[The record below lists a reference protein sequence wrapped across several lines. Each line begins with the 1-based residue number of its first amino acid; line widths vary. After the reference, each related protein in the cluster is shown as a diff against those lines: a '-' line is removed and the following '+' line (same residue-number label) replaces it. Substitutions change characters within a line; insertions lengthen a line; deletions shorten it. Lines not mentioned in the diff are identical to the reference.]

1 MIPGASDP
9 NDDRYEHGLRSPS
22 ELINKEAIFDKEGKK
37 DNAGDDVTKS
47 AAEIKAREDGKQ
59 RIYSLGQQGLPGI
72 KPTWSSALGGLVKR
86 SDRVVDKVNIL
97 PYGGTYGNTTI
108 GAPDTNTELIPFR
121 FRDAINGKWIIFR
134 AILGAITDTVTADW
148 AEEKYVGRPEQ
159 VYVYQGAGREVSFA
173 FDIYPTTRQELPV
186 LWEKLNYLVG
196 LCYPSYYSR
205 SGDTS
210 GGDIM
215 SGRMVGPW
223 IYLTI
228 GNMFENSPGFLTG
241 ITVSTGQ
248 ETTWETAD
256 NYKLPKHISVDCT
269 FKYVGKYP
277 LMTTGKH
284 YDLPGMNGNKA
295 FGNYDTSPQGLTR
308 PGGGCFGKD
317 SLKSY
322 VTK

>member
-1 MIPGASDP
+1 M
-9 NDDRYEHGLRSPS
+9 
-22 ELINKEAIFDKEGKK
+22 
-37 DNAGDDVTKS
+37 
-47 AAEIKAREDGKQ
+47 KARDKGRTK
-59 RIYSLGQQGLPGI
+59 IYSLGQQGLPGI
-72 KPTWSSALGGLVKR
+72 KPEWSNTLGGLIKK
-86 SDRVVDKVNIL
+86 SDQVVDKINIL
-97 PYGGTYGNTTI
+97 PYGGEYGTTTVGEP
-108 GAPDTNTELIPFR
+108 GANTELIPFR
-121 FRDAINGKWIIFR
+121 FRDAVNGKWIIFR

-205 SGDTS
+205 SGDKTDS
-210 GGDIM
+210 KGDIM

-228 GNMFENSPGFLTG
+228 GDMFSNSPGFLTG
-241 ITVSTGQ
+241 VTVTTGD
-248 ETTWETAD
+248 ETTWETD
-256 NYKLPKHISVDCT
+256 GTQLPKHITVDCT
-269 FKYVGKYP
+269 FKYIGNHQ

-284 YDLPGMNGNKA
+284 YDLPGMNGNKD
-295 FGNYDTSPQGLTR
+295 FGNYPTSPQGLTR
-308 PGGGCFGKD
+308 PDGGAIGKD